1 MAPLVAFSFT
11 STINLCIHRGIPSQE
26 LIVHVMCK
34 IFQVHGTDNTK
45 QKVKI
50 CDAMSRDDVERQY
63 LPAMKCIWEAVD
75 KLWKPAD
82 VLTPLGHHFCQ
93 MWAVRAAHPEF
104 PYALHMLTCMCAL
117 VNGARVAIFPT
128 SASPLVAFSLNVNYS
143 QTRKSSMTAHADQ
156 VTQELDKVVAER
168 VANAI
173 REEWGQ
179 LPDEQR
185 GSGRL
190 VGLLSAVCHFFKH
203 IDSATPIL
211 YFTLITSGSV
221 FQTCLRGTDG
231 FFLKLVSD
239 ARPPT
244 AKLRSCGIAS
254 ATPEEWFHR
263 CAADF
268 GQVTNAARLPE
279 GRDWHGRQWLGIL
292 GNLDEAYDFL
302 LSFGLL
308 DDGSRPATKSG
319 SKINPHQSALNKL
332 LQFGSAARATKTGGT
347 YGETSLSVSLGVTSN
362 LHPRTYV
369 PMERGECGSHH
380 AATKERFLV
389 SSGRPVQPHED
400 LPSDFVMPE
409 GAPSVFAL

>member
-1 MAPLVAFSFT
+1 M
-11 STINLCIHRGIPSQE
+11 
-26 LIVHVMCK
+26 
-34 IFQVHGTDNTK
+34 TK
-45 QKVKI
+45 
-50 CDAMSRDDVERQY
+50 
-63 LPAMKCIWEAVD
+63 
-75 KLWKPAD
+75 
-82 VLTPLGHHFCQ
+82 
-93 MWAVRAAHPEF
+93 
-104 PYALHMLTCMCAL
+104 
-117 VNGARVAIFPT
+117 
-128 SASPLVAFSLNVNYS
+128 
-143 QTRKSSMTAHADQ
+143 
-156 VTQELDKVVAER
+156 
-168 VANAI
+168 
-173 REEWGQ
+173 
-179 LPDEQR
+179 
-185 GSGRL
+185 
-190 VGLLSAVCHFFKH
+190 LL
-203 IDSATPIL
+203 
-211 YFTLITSGSV
+211 
-221 FQTCLRGTDG
+221 
-231 FFLKLVSD
+231 
-239 ARPPT
+239 
-244 AKLRSCGIAS
+244 SCGIAS